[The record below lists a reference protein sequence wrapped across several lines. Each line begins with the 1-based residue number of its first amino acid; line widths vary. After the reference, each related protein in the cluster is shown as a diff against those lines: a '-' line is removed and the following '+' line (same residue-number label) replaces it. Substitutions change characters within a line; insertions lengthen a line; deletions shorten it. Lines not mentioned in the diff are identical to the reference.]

1 MNQLSTLPFLAAALG
16 AFWVWLATSSFRHR
30 WIGPKGLASV
40 IVWLAAL
47 GAWGVTTSHLA
58 IAGDYETQVFYSR
71 LPGLWLPLV
80 PIALTAFM
88 VLASSS
94 LRHALL
100 TIASRHTRAMV
111 LIHALR
117 IAALGSLYKASI
129 GAFPAFFAYFVG
141 FPDFLFGLSAL
152 ALGLSRKWNALGPR
166 GLIVWNL
173 IGIAV
178 ILPAPLLIQL
188 GLPGPIHTFTSLPDG
203 RALFEFPMVL
213 APTLVVAFFITM
225 NAIQAAAVWLGYG
238 ADAHAPSGRH
248 DELKGSAPAWE
259 PLTYQ
264 QSDQATG
271 ESHVGPYRD

>member
-30 WIGPKGLASV
+30 WIGAKGFAWV
-40 IVWLAAL
+40 IGWLAAL

-58 IAGDYETQVFYSR
+58 IAGNYETQEFYSR

-80 PIALTAFM
+80 PIALTVFM

-117 IAALGSLYKASI
+117 IAALGSIYKASI

-152 ALGLSRKWNALGPR
+152 ALGLSGKWNVLGPR

-178 ILPAPLLIQL
+178 ILPAPILIQL
-188 GLPGPIHTFTSLPDG
+188 GLPGPVHTFTSLPDG
-203 RALFEFPMVL
+203 RALLEFPMVL

-225 NAIQAAAVWLGYG
+225 NAIQAAAAWLGYG
-238 ADAHAPSGRH
+238 ADGHAPSNPSDG
-248 DELKGSAPAWE
+248 LKERARA
-259 PLTYQ
+259 
-264 QSDQATG
+264 
-271 ESHVGPYRD
+271 

>member
-16 AFWVWLATSSFRHR
+16 AFWVWLAVGSFRHR
-30 WIGPKGLASV
+30 WIGLKGLAWV
-40 IVWLAAL
+40 IVWFAVL
-47 GAWGVTTSHLA
+47 GAWGLTTSHLA
-58 IAGDYETQVFYSR
+58 IAGDYETQVFYSL

-80 PIALTAFM
+80 PIALTAIM
-88 VLASSS
+88 VLASPS

-100 TIASRHTRAMV
+100 TIAYRHTRAMV

-117 IAALGSLYKASI
+117 IAALGSLYKVYI

-141 FPDFLFGLSAL
+141 LPDFLFGLSAL
-152 ALGLSRKWNALGPR
+152 ALGLSGKWNVLGPR

-178 ILPAPLLIQL
+178 ILPAPILIQL
-188 GLPGPIHTFTSLPDG
+188 GLPGPFHKFTSLPDG

-213 APTLVVAFFITM
+213 APTLVVTFFITL

-238 ADAHAPSGRH
+238 TDMHAPHQGAKINSS
-248 DELKGSAPAWE
+248 EAPA
-259 PLTYQ
+259 
-264 QSDQATG
+264 
-271 ESHVGPYRD
+271 